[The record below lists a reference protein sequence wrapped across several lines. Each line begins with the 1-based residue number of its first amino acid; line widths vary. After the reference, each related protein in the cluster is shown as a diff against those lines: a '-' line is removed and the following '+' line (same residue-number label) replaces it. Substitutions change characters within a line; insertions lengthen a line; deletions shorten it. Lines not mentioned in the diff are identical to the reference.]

1 MPKEELNMII
11 EKVFSVVTT
20 TETLEHEYSKN
31 RITTNHKIF

>member
-20 TETLEHEYSKN
+20 TETLEDEYSKN